1 MTYQTSKGLH
11 SDLKKYGCYFLSILR
26 IYEKEALLELEV
38 ETVNKIYKLC
48 QKMDYV
54 GHDAYIM
61 EGGISGIA
69 QIASAVTTASV
80 YMRLMDNQ
88 GNYNNIIGKFS
99 RELPS
104 GLHNSHFVLME
115 NANDVAYDPW
125 PNSKTVREGQ
135 IVDYRYIHS
144 EVL

>member
-1 MTYQTSKGLH
+1 MIYQTSKGLH
-11 SDLKKYGCYFLSILR
+11 PDLKKYGCYFLSILR
-26 IYEKEALLELEV
+26 IYEKEAKLELEV
-38 ETVNKIYKLC
+38 TTVNQIYELC
-48 QKMDYV
+48 QKVQYV
-54 GHDAYIM
+54 GHDAYIL

-69 QIASAVTTASV
+69 QIASAVTTAGV

-99 RELPS
+99 RKLPS

-115 NANDVAYDPW
+115 NANDVDYDPW

-135 IVDYRYIHS
+135 IVDYRYVHS
-144 EVL
+144 EVV